1 MDSLLPS
8 QPDPLHLF
16 IYAFS
21 RLHEMYMNDSFLSK
35 PNNSIIIVPFREK
48 FATN

>member
-1 MDSLLPS
+1 MDLLLPS

-21 RLHEMYMNDSFLSK
+21 RLREMYMNDSSL
-35 PNNSIIIVPFREK
+35 I
-48 FATN
+48 